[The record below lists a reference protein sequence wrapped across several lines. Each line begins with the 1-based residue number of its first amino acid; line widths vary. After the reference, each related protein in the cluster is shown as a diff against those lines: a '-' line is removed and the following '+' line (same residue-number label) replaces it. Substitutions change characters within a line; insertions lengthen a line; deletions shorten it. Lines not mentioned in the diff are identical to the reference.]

1 MFYLLLVPMFSQEK
15 FIVFQIV
22 VPPLAVPSFSL
33 ATFRST
39 VLLFSSFANKE
50 SVCGYLWVESESKS
64 VSYSVMSDSV
74 TPWTIGHQAPLSVEF
89 SRQEYW
95 GGLPFPS
102 PGDLPKHC
110 RQTLYPLSHQ
120 RSIIFDN
127 LWVIML

>member
-1 MFYLLLVPMFSQEK
+1 MFSQEK

-74 TPWTIGHQAPLSVEF
+74 TPWTVGHQAPLSVEF

-102 PGDLPKHC
+102 PYISNNMPKKKYKTKF
-110 RQTLYPLSHQ
+110 QQSVPSVIYTLGGIYSED
-120 RSIIFDN
+120 RKKK
-127 LWVIML
+127 

>member
-1 MFYLLLVPMFSQEK
+1 MFSQEK

-102 PGDLPKHC
+102 LGDLSDP
-110 RQTLYPLSHQ
+110 
-120 RSIIFDN
+120 
-127 LWVIML
+127 VIEPGSPALEADSLPSEQPGKEKKGK